1 MKYYAVIDTNVIV
14 SYLLTH
20 DSYSTIH
27 KLINTIK
34 SQLLIP
40 LFNDEILSEY
50 TEVLSRERFHFTKEE
65 ISDTIET
72 IKKIGINCTRKVV
85 QEVFPDPDDIVFYE
99 VAMSRED
106 SYLVTGN
113 LKHFPQ
119 NGKVVSPADMLYIIE
134 YREKGSGLL
143 NEPEGPYYL
152 PIPLEEINSIIREVR
167 GGLGRILTFF

>member
-1 MKYYAVIDTNVIV
+1 MKYFAVIDTNVIV

-20 DSYSTIH
+20 DSNSTIH
-27 KLINTIK
+27 KLIGAIRN
-34 SQLLIP
+34 QLLVP
-40 LFNDEILSEY
+40 LYNDDILSEY

-72 IKKIGINCTRKVV
+72 IKMIGINCSRKPV

-113 LKHFPQ
+113 LKHFPK
-119 NGKVVSPADMLYIIE
+119 NGRVVSPADMLYLIE
-134 YREKGSGLL
+134 FGEKGSGLL

-152 PIPLEEINSIIREVR
+152 PIPLGVINAIIREVR
-167 GGLGRILTFF
+167 MAI

>member
-20 DSYSTIH
+20 DSDSTIH
-27 KLINTIK
+27 KLISAIK
-34 SQLLIP
+34 NQSLIP
-40 LFNDEILSEY
+40 LYNDEILNEY

-65 ISDTIET
+65 ITDTIET
-72 IKKIGINCTRKVV
+72 IKMIGINCSRKPV
-85 QEVFPDPDDIVFYE
+85 QVIFPDPDDIVFYE

-119 NGKVVSPADMLYIIE
+119 NGRVVSPADMLYIIE
-134 YREKGSGLL
+134 YGEKGSGLL
-143 NEPEGPYYL
+143 NEPDDMYYL
-152 PIPLEEINSIIREVR
+152 PIPLEVINAIIREVR
-167 GGLGRILTFF
+167 MTIR